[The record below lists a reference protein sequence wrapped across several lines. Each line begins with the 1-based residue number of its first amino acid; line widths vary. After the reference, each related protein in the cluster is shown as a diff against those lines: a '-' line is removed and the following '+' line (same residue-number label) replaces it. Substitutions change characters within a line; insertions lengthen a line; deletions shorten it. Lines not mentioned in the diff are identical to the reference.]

1 MLQKQQAINDFIN
14 NQKSMQENPKRLE
27 KISLIRSQN
36 NNFNV

>member
-14 NQKSMQENPKRLE
+14 NQKSMQENLKRLE
-27 KISLIRSQN
+27 KINLIRSQN